1 MNVLGFFVLLA
12 IAIIIRYLGRRYLPL
27 FVPISRTKTL
37 VAALVGGIAG
47 NLISSFLSP
56 LGPQVADTY
65 IVLPVILAV
74 CLVLLVGISPFLRVM
89 FSRP

>member
-12 IAIIIRYLGRRYLPL
+12 IAIIIRYLGRRYLAL

-37 VAALVGGIAG
+37 AAGLVGGVAG
-47 NLISSFLSP
+47 QLISAFFLP

-65 IVLPVILAV
+65 IVLPIVLALF
-74 CLVLLVGISPFLRVM
+74 LVFLTGISPFLRVM
-89 FSRP
+89 FSRA